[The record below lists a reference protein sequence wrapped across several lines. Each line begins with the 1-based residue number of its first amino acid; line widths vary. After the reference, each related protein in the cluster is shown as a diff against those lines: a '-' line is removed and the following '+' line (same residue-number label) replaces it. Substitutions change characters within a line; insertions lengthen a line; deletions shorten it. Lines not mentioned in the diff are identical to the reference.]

1 MAWSIVFVGILV
13 TAALSIVFTTLRI
26 GISPQPSTRKARK
39 ALLDLAPKKMH
50 GNIAELGSGWGGLA
64 LALAKRYPE
73 TQVYAYEL
81 SLVPYLFSRLRLKL
95 QGPDNLHFVRE
106 DFLAADLSQTALLVT
121 YLFPGGMDHIAEQ
134 LVPKLQQETILLSNT
149 FALPGYTPQEKVILP
164 DLYRTPVYRYD
175 LKPS

>member
-1 MAWSIVFVGILV
+1 MGILV
-13 TAALSIVFTTLRI
+13 TAALSIVVTTLRI
-26 GISPQPSTRKARK
+26 GISPQPSTRKARN
-39 ALLDLAPKKMH
+39 ALLDLAPKEIS
-50 GNIAELGSGWGGLA
+50 GSIAELGSGWGGLA
-64 LALAKRYPE
+64 FALAKRYPQ

-81 SLVPYLFSRLRLKL
+81 SFVPYLFSRLRLKL
-95 QGPDNLHFVRE
+95 QGPKNLHFVRQ
-106 DFLAADLSQTALLVT
+106 DFLSVDLHQTSLLVT